1 MGVHGSRG
9 SPRCA
14 VIAMP
19 KPPNH
24 HQNAARAS
32 DSGSVSLN
40 FRRLALANVG
50 AQVIPLLVSPILTR
64 IYDPAAFGAFGV
76 FSTITANVSAVATLK
91 LDWLMPNEA
100 SPGRARALLRAGLAT
115 TAAAAFATP
124 LAVSLLPALGNQL
137 HDPTSRM
144 LLPVAVL
151 CTGVIAL
158 LSGWWIREGAL
169 GVMGVAKVAQA
180 TVTATVAIALG
191 TLAGQFGW
199 GLEGA
204 FVAGLITACV
214 LMRVPLTA
222 KQPEGATDIA
232 QSATS
237 VAWELRR
244 GAATST
250 AIAAANTLCNSIP
263 IIVTTVVYSAEQVGW
278 VVLAQRVILAPP
290 ALLSAA
296 FANAFWSNAAALAR
310 GSKIEEL
317 SRLYRRTTLRLLGI
331 SLLPAGGCMLAP
343 YLIGPIFGAAEWQAA
358 GEIGQAFAPMVIGS
372 IALAPTNHLVVLGE
386 QRLQFLSDG
395 ARLALSVLVAVLAS
409 WLGLGL
415 TLTIWLLSSASLFGN
430 AVLFVTHITA
440 HARARS
446 RI

>member
-1 MGVHGSRG
+1 
-9 SPRCA
+9 
-14 VIAMP
+14 MP
-19 KPPNH
+19 DFEDRSKADCVTPN
-24 HQNAARAS
+24 RATIR
-32 DSGSVSLN
+32 VN
-40 FRRLALANVG
+40 FGRLALANIG
-50 AQVIPLLVSPILTR
+50 AQAIPLLVSPILTR
-64 IYDPAAFGAFGV
+64 IYDPTALGAFGI
-76 FSTITANVSAVATLK
+76 FSTITANVAAVATLK

-115 TAAAAFATP
+115 TAAAAFTMP
-124 LAVSLLPALGNQL
+124 LLVFMVPALGSQL
-137 HDPTSRM
+137 HDPISRM

-169 GVMGVAKVAQA
+169 GVVGVAKVAQA
-180 TVTATVAIALG
+180 MVTAAVAILLG
-191 TLAGQFGW
+191 TLAGQLAW
-199 GLEGA
+199 GLEGS

-222 KQPEGATDIA
+222 KHPESAPDA
-232 QSATS
+232 VYSATR
-237 VAWELRR
+237 VAWGLRH

-263 IIVTTVVYSAEQVGW
+263 IIVTTALYSAEQVGW
-278 VVLAQRVILAPP
+278 VVLAQRVILGPP

-310 GSKIEEL
+310 GLKIEEL

-331 SLLPAGGCMLAP
+331 SLLPAAGCMLAP
-343 YLIGPIFGAAEWQAA
+343 YLIGPIFGAAQWQAA

-386 QRLQFLSDG
+386 QRMQFLSDG
-395 ARLALSVLVAVLAS
+395 TRLILSVLVAVLAWRIDLS
-409 WLGLGL
+409 L
-415 TLTIWLLSSASLFGN
+415 TSTIWLLSSVSVLGN
-430 AVLFVTHITA
+430 AVLFLTHITA